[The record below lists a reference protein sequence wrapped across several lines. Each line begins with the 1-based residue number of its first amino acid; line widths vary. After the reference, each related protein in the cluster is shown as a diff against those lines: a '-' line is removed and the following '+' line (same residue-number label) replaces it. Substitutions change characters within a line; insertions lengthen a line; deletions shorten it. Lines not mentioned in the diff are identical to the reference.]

1 MNEKVTVWIGNFESN
16 DEFENY
22 TNIKYTED
30 GDSIPS
36 IFEQHFN
43 LGYYDRDLVEKK
55 WIFQPLTNNIQDL
68 LKGFSYYEQF
78 TEQFDNINFNKES
91 NTAMNLIAKE
101 DKHKIMYSTY
111 YWYTKYKKRYFEVHG
126 YEAGIEQEGTRLL
139 EELENELEDGVD
151 WRVIQE
157 IEEDLVF

>member
-16 DEFENY
+16 DELINY

-55 WIFQPLTNNIQDL
+55 WFGQSPVNNIQDL
-68 LKGFSYYEQF
+68 LRGFSYYEQF
-78 TEQFDNINFNKES
+78 TEQFENRIFNKEC
-91 NTAMNLIAKE
+91 NTAILVYNFEYNARKT
-101 DKHKIMYSTY
+101 KITY
-111 YWYTKYKKRYFEVHG
+111 KN
-126 YEAGIEQEGTRLL
+126 
-139 EELENELEDGVD
+139 NELECIGVAQYT
-151 WRVIQE
+151 VIF
-157 IEEDLVF
+157 DDRW

>member
-16 DEFENY
+16 DELINY

-55 WIFQPLTNNIQDL
+55 WFGQSPVNNIQDL
-68 LKGFSYYEQF
+68 LRAFHIMNNLLNNLR
-78 TEQFDNINFNKES
+78 TEI
-91 NTAMNLIAKE
+91 LIK
-101 DKHKIMYSTY
+101 
-111 YWYTKYKKRYFEVHG
+111 
-126 YEAGIEQEGTRLL
+126 
-139 EELENELEDGVD
+139 N
-151 WRVIQE
+151 VIQQ
-157 IEEDLVF
+157 F

>member
-1 MNEKVTVWIGNFESN
+1 MEIIKELELTKLIQRDKIEKVASKIFS
-16 DEFENY
+16 DERLKEFW
-22 TNIKYTED
+22 
-30 GDSIPS
+30 S
-36 IFEQHFN
+36 
-43 LGYYDRDLVEKK
+43 YYDFL
-55 WIFQPLTNNIQDL
+55 
-68 LKGFSYYEQF
+68 
-78 TEQFDNINFNKES
+78 S
-91 NTAMNLIAKE
+91 NTAMNLSAKE

-139 EELENELEDGVD
+139 EELENELEDGVV

>member
-68 LKGFSYYEQF
+68 LKRFSYYEQF
-78 TEQFDNINFNKES
+78 TEQFDNVNFNKEF
-91 NTAMNLIAKE
+91 NTAILVYNFEYDARKT
-101 DKHKIMYSTY
+101 KITY
-111 YWYTKYKKRYFEVHG
+111 KN
-126 YEAGIEQEGTRLL
+126 
-139 EELENELEDGVD
+139 NELECIGVAQYT
-151 WRVIQE
+151 VIVDE
-157 IEEDLVF
+157 RW

>member
-55 WIFQPLTNNIQDL
+55 WIFQPLTNNIQDV
-68 LKGFSYYEQF
+68 LKGFHI
-78 TEQFDNINFNKES
+78 TNNLLN
-91 NTAMNLIAKE
+91 NLIMLTLIKNL
-101 DKHKIMYSTY
+101 IL
-111 YWYTKYKKRYFEVHG
+111 RF
-126 YEAGIEQEGTRLL
+126 
-139 EELENELEDGVD
+139 
-151 WRVIQE
+151 
-157 IEEDLVF
+157 

>member
-1 MNEKVTVWIGNFESN
+1 MNGKVTVWIGNFESN

-43 LGYYDRDLVEKK
+43 LGYYDHDLVEKK

-68 LKGFSYYEQF
+68 LKGFHI
-78 TEQFDNINFNKES
+78 TNNLLN
-91 NTAMNLIAKE
+91 NLIMLTLIKNL
-101 DKHKIMYSTY
+101 IL
-111 YWYTKYKKRYFEVHG
+111 RF
-126 YEAGIEQEGTRLL
+126 
-139 EELENELEDGVD
+139 
-151 WRVIQE
+151 
-157 IEEDLVF
+157 

>member
-78 TEQFDNINFNKES
+78 TEQFDNVNFNKEF
-91 NTAMNLIAKE
+91 NTAILVYNFEYDARKT
-101 DKHKIMYSTY
+101 KITY
-111 YWYTKYKKRYFEVHG
+111 KN
-126 YEAGIEQEGTRLL
+126 
-139 EELENELEDGVD
+139 NELECIGVAQYT
-151 WRVIQE
+151 VIVDE
-157 IEEDLVF
+157 RW